1 MNLTIAN
8 TSTTINDVAFANAI
22 AAINLQ
28 VSRDFQPIWNVA
40 ATIAGTKFALD
51 GSPAAVNTPTD
62 AIIYLGDRSD
72 DPTTGV
78 DNAFGYHSANFR
90 TRPVR
95 IRLFE
100 CLSAGTAKIGAALCH
115 TRRSNC

>member
-1 MNLTIAN
+1 MNFTIAN

-62 AIIYLGDRSD
+62 AIIYLGDR
-72 DPTTGV
+72 
-78 DNAFGYHSANFR
+78 FGRPNDRCRQCVRLSLSEFPDTSR
-90 TRPVR
+90 TDSS
-95 IRLFE
+95 I
-100 CLSAGTAKIGAALCH
+100 
-115 TRRSNC
+115 